1 MKRFTLILLFVVC
14 RIGLAQSFS
23 VNGKDTFNVVDA
35 NGKRQGAW
43 VITGK
48 LANIPEY
55 SADAKVE
62 EGKYLNSLKVGIW
75 KHYFPNG
82 NLQNKLTY
90 ENNRPNGYAIMYHEN
105 GKISEEGNWKYNKW
119 VGDYKLYYDNGN
131 IQQQFKFDDGGKRTG
146 KQQYFYE
153 DGKKMIEGDWNGG
166 KEEGVVTE
174 YYPNGQKKAEKFFNG
189 GSLDTDPAKT
199 KTYEMTGPAVVQP
212 KEAPPVAPNISTTVD
227 KNEKIQGGTDAAV
240 AKAPVDLEHINGV
253 ATIYNKNR
261 QKSKSG
267 KFVNGKLIDGKVYIY
282 SENGILQRIALFE
295 GGIYKGDSPIEEQ

>member
-55 SADAKVE
+55 GADAKVE

-131 IQQQFKFDDGGKRTG
+131 IQQQFKFNESGKREG

-153 DGKKMIEGDWNGG
+153 DGTKMIEGDWKEG
-166 KEEGVVTE
+166 KEDGTVTE

-189 GSLDTDPAKT
+189 GNIDTDPAKT
-199 KTYEMTGPAVVQP
+199 KTYEMTGPAVVE
-212 KEAPPVAPNISTTVD
+212 KKAPPPPSPNISTAVD
-227 KNEKIQGGTDAAV
+227 KNEKILETKE
-240 AKAPVDLEHINGV
+240 AKAAPVDLEHINGQ
-253 ATIYNKNR
+253 ATIFNKNR

-267 KFVNGKLIDGKVYIY
+267 IFKNGKLVDGKVYIY
-282 SENGILQRIALFE
+282 NESGILQRIALFE
-295 GGIYKGDSPIEEQ
+295 GGIYKGDSPMEDQ

>member
-14 RIGLAQSFS
+14 RIGVAQSFS

-35 NGKRQGAW
+35 NGKRQGPW

-48 LANIPEY
+48 LANLPEY
-55 SADAKVE
+55 GAESKVE

-82 NLQNKLTY
+82 NMQNKLTY
-90 ENNRPNGYAIMYHEN
+90 ENNRPNGYAIMYHDN
-105 GKISEEGNWKYNKW
+105 GKISEEGNWKNNRW

-131 IQQQFKFDDGGKRTG
+131 VQQQFKFNESGKREG
-146 KQQYFYE
+146 KQQYYYE
-153 DGKKMIEGDWNGG
+153 DGTKMIEGDWKEG
-166 KEEGVVTE
+166 KEDGVVTE

-189 GSLDTDPAKT
+189 GTIDTDPTKT
-199 KTYEMTGPAVVQP
+199 KTYDMTGPAVAV
-212 KEAPPVAPNISTTVD
+212 KKDTPPPAPNISTGVSKD
-227 KNEKIQGGTDAAV
+227 EKIQGGTEKAV
-240 AKAPVDLEHINGV
+240 SAAPVDLEHINGP

-267 KFVNGKLIDGKVYIY
+267 TFKNGKLIDGKVYIY
-282 SENGILQRIALFE
+282 SDNGILQRIVLFE
-295 GGIYKGDSPIEEQ
+295 GGVYKGDSPLEDQ